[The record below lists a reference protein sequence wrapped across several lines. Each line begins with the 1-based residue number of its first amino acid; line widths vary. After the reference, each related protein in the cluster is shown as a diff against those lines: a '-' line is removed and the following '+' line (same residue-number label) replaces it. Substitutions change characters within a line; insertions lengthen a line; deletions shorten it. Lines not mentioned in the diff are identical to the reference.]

1 MNTPEYDSPVHELDH
16 LFREAAIRLKLDE
29 EMAEHHCFI
38 HVIAQHPKR
47 LELHPDV
54 EALARQI
61 DHTYLTITP
70 DNPWK
75 DVTEVMRICKEAAVY
90 GFASVCIRLNHVKIA
105 RRSLDYWNV
114 SDVAVC
120 TVIDFPKGKGDIAG
134 TASPDDKA
142 AEALQAQRDGAT
154 EFDMVLDYEAVLRG
168 DFEHARQGVLAVC
181 DTVKNIDS
189 GAIVKVIMETARLR
203 DQGGW
208 LAIDNACD
216 AVVDGGADFGK
227 TSTGFALEGGAT
239 LQDVQHLSETLHPC
253 GVQVKA
259 SGGIRDL
266 KTAEAMRQAGPER
279 HGADRLGLSGSV
291 SIIKEKIEEIGKM

>member
-1 MNTPEYDSPVHELDH
+1 MNTPEYDSPAHELDH

-54 EALARQI
+54 QALARQI
-61 DHTYLTITP
+61 DHTYLTITK
-70 DNPWK
+70 DNPWE
-75 DVTEVMRICKEAAVY
+75 DIIEVMRVCKEAALY
-90 GFASVCIRLNHVKIA
+90 GFASVCVRPNHNHVKIA
-105 RRSLDYWNV
+105 RKTLDYWNV

-134 TASPDDKA
+134 TASPDNKA
-142 AEALQAQRDGAT
+142 AEALQAERDGAT
-154 EFDMVLDYEAVLRG
+154 EFDVVLDYEAILRG
-168 DFEHARQGVLAVC
+168 DFEHARQGVFAVS
-181 DTVKNIDS
+181 DAVKNVDP

-203 DQGGW
+203 SQGGW
-208 LAIDNACD
+208 LAIDNACY

-227 TSTGFALEGGAT
+227 TSTGFASEGGAT
-239 LQDVQHLSETLHPC
+239 VEDVHHLSEALHPC

-259 SGGIRDL
+259 SGEIRDL
-266 KTAEAMRQAGPER
+266 KTAEAMRQAG
-279 HGADRLGLSGSV
+279 ADRLGLRSSV
-291 SIIKEKIEEIGKM
+291 PIIKEKIEQYSNLPSP